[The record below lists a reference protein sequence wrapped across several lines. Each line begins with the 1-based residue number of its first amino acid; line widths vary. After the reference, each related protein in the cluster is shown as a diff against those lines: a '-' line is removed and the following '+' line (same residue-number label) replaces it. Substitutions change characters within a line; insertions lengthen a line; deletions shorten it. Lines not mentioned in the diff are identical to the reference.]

1 MIIASAS
8 FWKRPNILKYDSY
21 FTDSFKNIIYAYDYD
36 DGKLANRR
44 IFVDAMALGLPE
56 NSFCDGLCVDS
67 EGFIWSAR

>member
-1 MIIASAS
+1 M
-8 FWKRPNILKYDSY
+8 NSY
-21 FTDSFKNIIYAYDYD
+21 FTDSYKNIIYAYDYD

-56 NSFCDGLCVDS
+56 NSFCDGLCVDT